1 MTPGTAPAGILA
13 TRGQAGLGEAAETG
27 ARRERRERA
36 GSARSAHGEGI
47 EKEKGSREGGNS

>member
-27 ARRERRERA
+27 ARRERA